1 MTQPRRRAVAVVG
14 PGDTDDETLLADAE
28 GVGRGVA
35 AAALVLVTGGLGGV
49 MAAAA
54 RGAAS
59 AGGLVV
65 GLLPGDA
72 ASDAN
77 PWVGVALP
85 TGMGQGRNVLVVRGA
100 EAVVAVGGSWG
111 TLAEVALARRLAK
124 PVVSLRGWRIVGGPG
139 DGVIEVA
146 TADDAVAAVLTLL
159 S

>member
-1 MTQPRRRAVAVVG
+1 MTHPRRRAVAVVG
-14 PGDTDDETLLADAE
+14 PSDPDDETLLADAE
-28 GVGRGVA
+28 AVGRGVA

-54 RGAAS
+54 RGAAN

-111 TLAEVALARRLAK
+111 TLAEVALAKRLAK
-124 PVVSLRGWRIVGGPG
+124 PVVSLRGWRIVDGPD
-139 DGVIEVA
+139 DGIVEVA
-146 TADDAVAAVLTLL
+146 TADDAVAAVLGLL